1 MEKNIFRVNLDMA
14 TKGKLSTENHLLAFY
29 LFHLCSLELTTL
41 MVSHF
46 SVTETVL
53 GDKLASLISRSLGGS
68 PKQRFYTSGNESHHT
83 CFSFGVTH
91 SSK

>member
-1 MEKNIFRVNLDMA
+1 MKKKLLRLNPDMA
-14 TKGKLSTENHLLAFY
+14 TKGKLSTENHVLAFY
-29 LFHLCSLELTTL
+29 LFHLCSLELNML

-46 SVTETVL
+46 SATETVL
-53 GDKLASLISRSLGGS
+53 GDKLGGS

-83 CFSFGVTH
+83 CFLFRVTH

>member
-1 MEKNIFRVNLDMA
+1 MKKKLLRLNPDMA
-14 TKGKLSTENHLLAFY
+14 TKGKLSTENHVLAFY
-29 LFHLCSLELTTL
+29 LFHLCSLELNML

-46 SVTETVL
+46 SATETVL
-53 GDKLASLISRSLGGS
+53 GDKLASHISRSLGGS

-83 CFSFGVTH
+83 CFLFRVTH